1 MATVKSSGD
10 AKADLAALN
19 KEFLQYIE
27 SEFKSGAAS
36 CDWSPM
42 VKDYIAQ
49 RDSLVASAKA
59 GGGGKAGSGAGGGGG
74 AAEAPAPAAPPIF
87 GGGGP
92 GGGGFG
98 GGAAAAPS
106 LFGGG
111 AGGFGGGSTPAP
123 APSALPA
130 APPAPTMA
138 AASSSG
144 GGGGADADEKFKKIL
159 KLSVYRQEKR
169 NEEGE
174 LVQEK
179 GWKTIGKGQLRLLH
193 TEGVHF
199 VEFRPEVSEGTQA
212 EPEDEVVG
220 AKTRFGRPVLTAALK
235 ADTKFEV
242 LGKKAVQVNLLSADA
257 SGKAVF
263 ARYNMPLGSEAEA
276 TEFATLAMSLRP
288 SA

>member
-1 MATVKSSGD
+1 M
-10 AKADLAALN
+10 
-19 KEFLQYIE
+19 
-27 SEFKSGAAS
+27 
-36 CDWSPM
+36 
-42 VKDYIAQ
+42 
-49 RDSLVASAKA
+49 
-59 GGGGKAGSGAGGGGG
+59 
-74 AAEAPAPAAPPIF
+74 
-87 GGGGP
+87 
-92 GGGGFG
+92 
-98 GGAAAAPS
+98 
-106 LFGGG
+106 
-111 AGGFGGGSTPAP
+111 
-123 APSALPA
+123 
-130 APPAPTMA
+130 
-138 AASSSG
+138 
-144 GGGGADADEKFKKIL
+144 
-159 KLSVYRQEKR
+159 YRQEKR

-193 TEGVHF
+193 NEGVHF

-263 ARYNMPLGSEAEA
+263 ARYNMPLGSEAA
-276 TEFATLAMSLRP
+276 AAEFATLAMSLRP